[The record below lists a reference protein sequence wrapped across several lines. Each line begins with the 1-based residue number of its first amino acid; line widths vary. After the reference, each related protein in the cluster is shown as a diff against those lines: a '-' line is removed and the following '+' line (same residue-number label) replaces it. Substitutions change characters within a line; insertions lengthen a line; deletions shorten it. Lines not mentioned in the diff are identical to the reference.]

1 MKKIVFLILL
11 FLCFS
16 FNINALCYDEDLND
30 WALRVQIKKIEFN
43 NKLPNELDDNKPLKE
58 TMDYAYILSLSEY
71 RSDIVM
77 KATNDYDEN
86 LEWKYI
92 PGHKVWGI
100 PNYNAKGEINYEIS
114 IYGGKDSACPN
125 ELVKTFNYKIEPFNF
140 YLKTEYCELYPE
152 APMCEMYK
160 DTSDVTK
167 EEFDNIMEEYEKE
180 HGGGNKKTFVDK
192 LLEYIYQYAVFILVP
207 FVFIS
212 LFYILRIK
220 KVQKEDREK

>member
-1 MKKIVFLILL
+1 MNVEQEPNNIL
-11 FLCFS
+11 
-16 FNINALCYDEDLND
+16 INAFKY
-30 WALRVQIKKIEFN
+30 
-43 NKLPNELDDNKPLKE
+43 KPLKE

-125 ELVKTFNYKIEPFNF
+125 ELVKTFKSHIIF
-140 YLKTEYCELYPE
+140 
-152 APMCEMYK
+152 
-160 DTSDVTK
+160 
-167 EEFDNIMEEYEKE
+167 
-180 HGGGNKKTFVDK
+180 
-192 LLEYIYQYAVFILVP
+192 
-207 FVFIS
+207 
-212 LFYILRIK
+212 
-220 KVQKEDREK
+220 